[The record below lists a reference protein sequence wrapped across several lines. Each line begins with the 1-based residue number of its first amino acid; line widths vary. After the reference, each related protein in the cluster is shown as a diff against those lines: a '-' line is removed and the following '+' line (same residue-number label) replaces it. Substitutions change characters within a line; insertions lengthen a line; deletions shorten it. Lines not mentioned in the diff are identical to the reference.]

1 MTGTDRSKRQL
12 LHTTV
17 FAQCFSPCGKY
28 LVAANNYG
36 QIAVYSIVAALSPN
50 ADEETRKP
58 IYSFDGLSKGK
69 PVYCLLSTDTHL
81 ISAGNGDIVAWGW
94 SEILDKAAKVAWTL
108 QLPKLQMYTDPE
120 VNTIALNKQ
129 DTGTE
134 LLAGCGDNNVHIW
147 DIESGNLTSTLSG
160 HKDYIHCLC
169 TKNAGRECVTAS
181 EDGTVRIWDCRQ
193 GGEAVQIL
201 DPSSHEATARPSL
214 GKWVACVTCDVNEDW
229 LVCGG
234 APHLSAWHLRSLSP
248 MTTYNSPG
256 ATHNFAMYHEDLLL
270 SGGSSPYVN
279 HWFVN
284 GDRKSQVPCSATSVF
299 SVAINSK
306 SECNKVLSVAGS
318 SSKIDICTNFG
329 YKAFSLVFDV

>member
-58 IYSFDGLSKGK
+58 IYSFDGSKGSMDLA
-69 PVYCLLSTDTHL
+69 VTET
-81 ISAGNGDIVAWGW
+81 
-94 SEILDKAAKVAWTL
+94 
-108 QLPKLQMYTDPE
+108 
-120 VNTIALNKQ
+120 

-256 ATHNFAMYHEDLLL
+256 ATHNFAMYHEDL
-270 SGGSSPYVN
+270 
-279 HWFVN
+279 
-284 GDRKSQVPCSATSVF
+284 VPCSATSVF